1 MTSALPHRLGRLEQ
15 AHKARDPRKSL
26 VLIGSASDEDPRT
39 RQPLT
44 KAAMGPA
51 TARCCWPPSTPH
63 FCCAF
68 RTKMRGLAN
77 MPGSSQTSPACS
89 NAYSGIKHYRGG
101 GSCCVPVGAVVAA
114 TSIKRLRP
122 GLHHEYPAGAGRLV
136 RSDAAV
142 QPYATLIGRSAS
154 SGAGGRR
161 WITKPMCGVVIGTE
175 TRSAVSS
182 RSGSQR

>member
-1 MTSALPHRLGRLEQ
+1 MTSDLPHRLGRLEQ

-26 VLIGSASDEDPRT
+26 VLIGSASDVDPRT

-51 TARCCWPPSTPH
+51 TARYCWPPSTPH

-89 NAYSGIKHYRGG
+89 THIPELSITGEA
-101 GSCCVPVGAVVAA
+101 VAA
-114 TSIKRLRP
+114 VSQPGRWLRRPRSNGCDPDCITSIP
-122 GLHHEYPAGAGRLV
+122 PAR
-136 RSDAAV
+136 AALFDL
-142 QPYATLIGRSAS
+142 TLLS
-154 SGAGGRR
+154 SL
-161 WITKPMCGVVIGTE
+161 TPP
-175 TRSAVSS
+175 
-182 RSGSQR
+182 